1 MNKSDCPT
9 ICEVTMNEEK
19 TQIADGV
26 ASELNAELGI
36 TTEQPTE
43 TGMWLC
49 SCDENDGEWC
59 PVIIHTGKN
68 GELMVTETIGTY
80 PLDAYHSNLMNV
92 KWKKAKI
99 KHPLTTDA

>member
-1 MNKSDCPT
+1 MQKDTQNEAGLASD
-9 ICEVTMNEEK
+9 
-19 TQIADGV
+19 
-26 ASELNAELGI
+26 LNRELGI

-68 GELMVTETIGTY
+68 GELMATETIGTY
-80 PLDAYHSNLMNV
+80 PLDAYHNNLINI

-99 KHPLTTDA
+99 RHPLTTDA

>member
-9 ICEVTMNEEK
+9 ICEVTMTDKK
-19 TQIADGV
+19 TPKAAEA
-26 ASELNAELGI
+26 ASDLNAELGI

-49 SCDENDGEWC
+49 SCDEGEWC

-68 GELMVTETIGTY
+68 GELIVTETIGTY
-80 PLDAYHSNLMNV
+80 PLDAYHANLINI

-99 KHPLTTDA
+99 RHPLTTDA

>member
-1 MNKSDCPT
+1 
-9 ICEVTMNEEK
+9 MNEEK

-36 TTEQPTE
+36 TTKPTE
-43 TGMWLC
+43 TGLWLC

-68 GELMVTETIGTY
+68 GELMVTEKTIGSTY
-80 PLDAYHSNLMNV
+80 PLDAYHSNLING
-92 KWKKAKI
+92 KWKKAKVR
-99 KHPLTTDA
+99 HRLTTDA

>member
-1 MNKSDCPT
+1 MT
-9 ICEVTMNEEK
+9 VEK
-19 TQIADGV
+19 TQQPLGV

-36 TTEQPTE
+36 TTDKPTE

-49 SCDENDGEWC
+49 SCDNGEWS

-68 GELMVTETIGTY
+68 GLMATETIGTY
-80 PLDAYHSNLMNV
+80 PLDVYHNNLMNV

>member
-1 MNKSDCPT
+1 MTD
-9 ICEVTMNEEK
+9 EK
-19 TQIADGV
+19 TQQPLGV

-36 TTEQPTE
+36 TTKPTE
-43 TGMWLC
+43 TGLWLC
-49 SCDENDGEWC
+49 SCDEGEWC

>member
-1 MNKSDCPT
+1 MKSKPMPYNLRGDEMT
-9 ICEVTMNEEK
+9 EK
-19 TQIADGV
+19 NTQQPLGV
-26 ASELNAELGI
+26 ASELNAELDVF
-36 TTEQPTE
+36 TTIPTE
-43 TGMWLC
+43 TGLWLC
-49 SCDENDGEWC
+49 SCDDGEWC

-80 PLDAYHSNLMNV
+80 PLDAYHSNLM

>member
-9 ICEVTMNEEK
+9 ICEVTMTDKE
-19 TQIADGV
+19 TQASAGV
-26 ASELNAELGI
+26 ASDLNAELGM
-36 TTEQPTE
+36 TTEKPTE
-43 TGMWLC
+43 TGLWLC
-49 SCDENDGEWC
+49 SCDENNGEWS
-59 PVIIHTGKN
+59 PVIIHTKN
-68 GELMVTETIGTY
+68 GELMATETIGTY